1 MKPLSAQPLS
11 LHLYRAKGDRH
22 LPQNNHP
29 IAQQT
34 KLLLISLVIIS
45 KVAASDE
52 SSDRPHTKFPGVEAG
67 GCHGDLLVV
76 GVGLGAEADGG
87 DARGEGDRE

>member
-1 MKPLSAQPLS
+1 MKPSFAQPLNLP
-11 LHLYRAKGDRH
+11 LHKAEGDRH

-34 KLLLISLVIIS
+34 KLLLISLVIIRE
-45 KVAASDE
+45 VAASDE
-52 SSDRPHTKFPGVEAG
+52 SGDRPNTKFPGVEAG
-67 GCHGDLLVV
+67 GCNGDLLVV
-76 GVGLGAEADGG
+76 GVGFGAEADCG